1 MLRLAEIA
9 TFLAPFVVFAA
20 WRFSAMEGGP
30 PAWMVAVA
38 AGVLVVLLGSLVWLS
53 QERTL
58 PPSTQYEPAHLRDG
72 QVTAGHAVPRE

>member
-9 TFLAPFVVFAA
+9 MFLAPFVIFAV

-30 PAWMVAVA
+30 PAWVMAVA
-38 AGVLVVLLGSLVWLS
+38 AGVLVVLFGSLVWLS